1 MYKIEKN
8 ISLPNFRGHVKYPFK
23 EMEINDSFFVIQ
35 SLRDKRALSL
45 KCQNLYNSAKRYA
58 LNYNLTFKIAIRRRV
73 ENIETTTEKEGLR
86 VWRIE

>member
-8 ISLPNFRGHVKYPFK
+8 ISLPNFRRWKYPFK

-35 SLRDKRALSL
+35 SLSDKKALSVTRR
-45 KCQNLYNSAKRYA
+45 NLYNSARNYA
-58 LNYNLTFKIAIRRRV
+58 LKYNPAFKIAIRSRV
-73 ENIETTTEKEGLR
+73 ENIETTKEKKEGLR